1 MTTVAAFNEMM
12 GQFIGELASVFP
24 DEKAI
29 QDAKATLPTKDEF
42 MKAVSPWST
51 QMMQKDDGFWVEDN
65 ELAKRLNMHVI
76 WKTDDCTTN
85 TKNAIWQYLQSMYMI
100 ATTMN
105 MFPPET
111 LAMIEAAA
119 EKCAKNFQGG
129 EMPSEAA
136 MHGMLAQMLGGAG
149 GGANPLAALMGGLAP
164 PPRTQRR
171 SENRKK
177 KSSK

>member
-1 MTTVAAFNEMM
+1 MTTAAAFNEMM
-12 GQFIGELASVFP
+12 GQFLGELSTVFP

-29 QDAKATLPTKDEF
+29 QEAKAQPFTKDEF
-42 MKAVSPWST
+42 MKAVNPWST

-65 ELAKRLNMHVI
+65 ALAKRLNMHVI
-76 WKTDDCTTN
+76 WKTDDCTAN
-85 TKNAIWQYLQSMYMI
+85 TKTAIWQYLQSLYMI

-119 EKCAKNFQGG
+119 EKCAQNFQGG
-129 EMPSEAA
+129 EGPSEAA
-136 MHGMLAQMLGGAG
+136 MHNMLAQMLGGA
-149 GGANPLAALMGGLAP
+149 GGANPLAALMGGAQ
-164 PPRTQRR
+164 PPRAQRR
-171 SENRKK
+171 SANRKK